1 MIYRATPHSTT
12 GKSPSEL
19 LQNRKMRLKLPS
31 VIPKPEGRMQE
42 EAKAKH
48 EAERKKQKEY
58 ADKRRRAKVKPVLV
72 GDEVLVK
79 QDKTT
84 TKPPWDPKPFKVVE
98 VKGTQVTAT
107 RGQMERTRNVEKM
120 KVLKKRPKYL
130 ETNKKVK
137 PERPEDSEDDD
148 WLDDM
153 DLGPPQAQA
162 GEENAEAAGVIPA
175 HQPLPDSST
184 EEDEPFHGWEPLDE
198 PFHGWEP
205 EEQMHQ
211 EVARLRDALTR
222 QPARQRRASVPP
234 NRLINEMERADEDGR
249 QPEREASMG
258 AAETRLR
265 TPGTTPDTSAHE
277 QGLQVDRDTTRRR
290 RSPRREY
297 QSWFTI
303 GGLVNIARAEAID
316 PTWSG
321 VDEP

>member
-1 MIYRATPHSTT
+1 
-12 GKSPSEL
+12 
-19 LQNRKMRLKLPS
+19 
-31 VIPKPEGRMQE
+31 
-42 EAKAKH
+42 
-48 EAERKKQKEY
+48 
-58 ADKRRRAKVKPVLV
+58 
-72 GDEVLVK
+72 
-79 QDKTT
+79 
-84 TKPPWDPKPFKVVE
+84 
-98 VKGTQVTAT
+98 
-107 RGQMERTRNVEKM
+107 M

-153 DLGPPQAQA
+153 KLDPPQAQA
-162 GEENAEAAGVIPA
+162 VEEDAEAAAMIPA

-184 EEDEPFHGWEPLDE
+184 EEDEPFHGWEP
-198 PFHGWEP
+198 

-211 EVARLRDALTR
+211 EVARLSDALTR

-316 PTWSG
+316 PTWGG